1 MAYAKFPAA
10 LMRGGTS
17 RGLFFRGGVLP
28 DDAAVRERIL
38 LRALGGNDKYR
49 RQIDGV
55 GGGISSTS
63 KAVVVSRSTRPG
75 IDVDYWFMQVGI
87 DRPHIDYTSNCGNLS
102 SAVGPFAI
110 EEGLV
115 PAVEGITTVRIWQVN
130 TNKLIVAQ
138 VPTQGGFPVEDGDY
152 RLAGVSVPGAE
163 IKVEFHEPGGS
174 GTGALLPTGNPV
186 DELGVPGYGTVR
198 VTMLDAATVMVY
210 VRAEDFGLSGTELAD
225 RIDGDPELLEKLATI
240 RAAAGVRLGL
250 SSSIE
255 DAKQNRPSTPK
266 IAIVAPPQSYTTAG
280 GERIEASQIDFL
292 SRIMSMGRL
301 HHAHAVTGAIATAV
315 AAVTPG
321 TLVNAVA
328 GGSNELR
335 RTLRIGHP
343 SGIIEVGAE
352 VRLDGHVPFAVKG
365 VVGRTAR
372 RIMEGSICVP
382 PSAISGTEA
391 RELASVS

>member
-152 RLAGVSVPGAE
+152 RLAGVSVPVPRSRSNSTSRAVRGRARCCR
-163 IKVEFHEPGGS
+163 PGIRS
-174 GTGALLPTGNPV
+174 TNWAF
-186 DELGVPGYGTVR
+186 R
-198 VTMLDAATVMVY
+198 VT
-210 VRAEDFGLSGTELAD
+210 
-225 RIDGDPELLEKLATI
+225 
-240 RAAAGVRLGL
+240 
-250 SSSIE
+250 
-255 DAKQNRPSTPK
+255 
-266 IAIVAPPQSYTTAG
+266 
-280 GERIEASQIDFL
+280 
-292 SRIMSMGRL
+292 
-301 HHAHAVTGAIATAV
+301 
-315 AAVTPG
+315 
-321 TLVNAVA
+321 
-328 GGSNELR
+328 
-335 RTLRIGHP
+335 
-343 SGIIEVGAE
+343 
-352 VRLDGHVPFAVKG
+352 
-365 VVGRTAR
+365 AR
-372 RIMEGSICVP
+372 CE
-382 PSAISGTEA
+382 
-391 RELASVS
+391 

>member
-1 MAYAKFPAA
+1 MAYVKFPAA

-28 DDAAVRERIL
+28 DEAPVRERIL

-63 KAVVVSRSTRPG
+63 KAVVISPSARPG

-87 DRPHIDYTSNCGNLS
+87 DRPHIDYSSNCGNLS

-115 PAVEGITTVRIWQVN
+115 PATEGMTTVRIWQVN
-130 TNKLIVAQ
+130 TNKLIVAH
-138 VPTQGGFPVEDGDY
+138 VPTAGGFPVEDGDY
-152 RLAGVSVPGAE
+152 RIAGVSVPGAE
-163 IKVEFHEPGGS
+163 IKVEFREPGGS
-174 GTGALLPTGNPV
+174 GTNALLPTGNPV
-186 DELGVPGYGTVR
+186 DELDVPGYGKIR
-198 VTMLDAATVMVY
+198 VTLLDAATVMVY
-210 VRAEDFGLSGTELAD
+210 LRAEDLGLTGTELAD
-225 RIDGDPELLEKLATI
+225 RVDGDAALLEKLATI

-255 DAKQNRPSTPK
+255 DSKQNRPSTPK
-266 IAIVAPPQSYTTAG
+266 LAFVAPPQSYATAG
-280 GERIEASQIDFL
+280 GEKIDASQIDFL

-321 TLVNAVA
+321 TLVNEVA
-328 GGSNELR
+328 GGSNALE

-352 VRLDGHVPFAVKG
+352 VRVDGGVPFAIKG

-382 PSAISGTEA
+382 PSVISGVEE
-391 RELASVS
+391 RQLAGV